1 MVYLGKAMEE
11 NPGYLRLRKIRAAQA
26 IAHTVSHIS
35 WGGHVISHV
44 ISCVMRHVVMWS
56 VVWPVVWSVV
66 WPVVWSVVWPVVWP
80 VMWWLMWACS
90 NISGRQSV
98 ILVLKSFCTAIWLHG
113 GGVWGGGYRD
123 LPGNDFQWFM
133 PDNKRVCFILICGSF
148 PDCPISEPSLPERR
162 HTHAQSERHWNE
174 GRVNL
179 NLYCAFFC
187 MLNLLYIH

>member
-1 MVYLGKAMEE
+1 MVYLGKAMQE
-11 NPGYLRLRKIRAAQA
+11 NPGYLRLRKIRAAQT

-35 WGGHVISHV
+35 WGGHVISR
-44 ISCVMRHVVMWS
+44 VMRHVVMWS
-56 VVWPVVWSVV
+56 VVWPVVWS
-66 WPVVWSVVWPVVWP
+66 VVWP

-113 GGVWGGGYRD
+113 GGVWGGGYCD

-148 PDCPISEPSLPERR
+148 PDCPISEPSLPECR

>member
-1 MVYLGKAMEE
+1 MDCNSGLFPWQWCTLVRPCRRILAISGWGRLELPRLLPTLWVTYLEA
-11 NPGYLRLRKIRAAQA
+11 
-26 IAHTVSHIS
+26 
-35 WGGHVISHV
+35 
-44 ISCVMRHVVMWS
+44 VMWSVMWWVMWS
-56 VVWPVVWSVV
+56 VVWPVVWSVM
-66 WPVVWSVVWPVVWP
+66 WLVVWP

-113 GGVWGGGYRD
+113 GGVWGGGYRN

-133 PDNKRVCFILICGSF
+133 PDNKRVCFILICDSF